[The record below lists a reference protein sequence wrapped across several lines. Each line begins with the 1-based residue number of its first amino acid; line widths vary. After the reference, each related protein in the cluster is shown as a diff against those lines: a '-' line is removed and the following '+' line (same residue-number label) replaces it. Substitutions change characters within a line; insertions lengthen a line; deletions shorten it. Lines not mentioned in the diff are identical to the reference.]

1 MARGLRL
8 AEYPL
13 TFARVAPRILSTPGV
28 VMAESMTGYGRGEYR
43 SERYQVGVEIKS
55 VNHRFLEVK
64 LRIPRELN
72 AREQEMRAALRD
84 RFGRGAVDATVL
96 LERQEGAVRRF
107 VVDEVLLSQAA
118 AGFAAAASRLGVDNR
133 FDLAMLAQFREIFR
147 FETAPDDLEELHAGT
162 LAAFAAALEQLASM
176 RRREGDALAAALA
189 AAFEELRTVHTQM
202 LALAPAVARQLKETI
217 AARAAELFGP
227 GRLDPARIEQEAA
240 LLAMKSDITEELT
253 RFGGHL
259 EACAATLA
267 GGGPAGRKMDFLVQ
281 EMHRE
286 LNTAA
291 AKANTGAL
299 AQLAIRGKL
308 ELEKVREQVQN
319 LE

>member
-1 MARGLRL
+1 
-8 AEYPL
+8 
-13 TFARVAPRILSTPGV
+13 
-28 VMAESMTGYGRGEYR
+28 MAESMTGFGRGEYR

-72 AREQEMRAALRD
+72 ASEQEMRTALRN
-84 RFGRGAVDATVL
+84 RFGRGAVDAIVQ
-96 LERQEGAVRRF
+96 LERQEGAARRF
-107 VVDEVLLSQAA
+107 VVDEGLLAQAA
-118 AGFAAAASRLGVDNR
+118 AGFAAAAARLGVENR
-133 FDLAMLAQFREIFR
+133 FDLAMLSQFREIFR
-147 FETAPDDLEELHAGT
+147 FETAPDDLEELHAGMQ
-162 LAAFAAALEQLASM
+162 AAFSAALDQLAIA
-176 RRREGDALAAALA
+176 RRREGTALTAVLAAS
-189 AAFEELRTVHTQM
+189 FEELRAVHAQM
-202 LALAPAVARQLKETI
+202 LALAPAVARQLKEAI
-217 AARAAELFGP
+217 AARAVELFGP
-227 GRLDPARIEQEAA
+227 GQLAPERIEQEAA
-240 LLAMKSDITEELT
+240 LLAMKSDVTEELT

-259 EACAATLA
+259 EACAATLGA
-267 GGGPAGRKMDFLVQ
+267 GGPAGRQLDFLLQ

-308 ELEKVREQVQN
+308 ELEKIREQVQN